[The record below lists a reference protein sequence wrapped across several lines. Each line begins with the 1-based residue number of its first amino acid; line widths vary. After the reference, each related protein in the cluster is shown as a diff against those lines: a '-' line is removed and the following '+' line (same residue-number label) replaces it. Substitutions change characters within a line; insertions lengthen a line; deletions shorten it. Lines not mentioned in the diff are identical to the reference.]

1 MTKEAPITI
10 CQSPDAAALAFL
22 QKVFCDKVR
31 RDIKRF
37 GVEKAMAGWRV
48 ICDYLKTY
56 DWWPSVARKV
66 EDVFDE
72 APDELF
78 HFIHPAVDVSQEKK
92 IHDEI
97 TRLVKRYG
105 IQDICQYLLE
115 MRDEKKVL
123 LPQSAEKL
131 YNELVRMGMPKGEGF
146 SQKTFMRYYKK

>member
-10 CQSPDAAALAFL
+10 FQSPDAATLAFL
-22 QKVFCDKVR
+22 QKLYCDRVS
-31 RDIKRF
+31 RDIKRL
-37 GVEKAMAGWRV
+37 GPEKTQAAWRV
-48 ICDYLKTY
+48 ICDYFMIY

-78 HFIHPAVDVSQEKK
+78 HFIHPTVGPSMEKK

-97 TRLVKRYG
+97 ARLVKRHG
-105 IQDICQYLLE
+105 IQEICQYLLE

-123 LPQSAEKL
+123 LPQGAEKA
-131 YNELVRMGMPKGEGF
+131 VQRTCADGHA
-146 SQKTFMRYYKK
+146 RW

>member
-1 MTKEAPITI
+1 MTKEAPINI
-10 CQSPDAAALAFL
+10 CQLPDAATLAFL
-22 QKVFCDKVR
+22 QKVFCDRVR
-31 RDIKRF
+31 RDIKRL
-37 GVEKAMAGWRV
+37 GPEKALAGWRT
-48 ICDYLKTY
+48 ICDYMKTY

-78 HFIHPAVDVSQEKK
+78 HFIHPTVDVSQEKK

-131 YNELVRMGMPKGEGF
+131 YNELVRLGMPDGEGY
-146 SQKTFMRYYKK
+146 SLKTFMRYYKR

>member
-1 MTKEAPITI
+1 MKDREA
-10 CQSPDAAALAFL
+10 SAA
-22 QKVFCDKVR
+22 V
-31 RDIKRF
+31 
-37 GVEKAMAGWRV
+37 
-48 ICDYLKTY
+48 T
-56 DWWPSVARKV
+56 
-66 EDVFDE
+66 
-72 APDELF
+72 
-78 HFIHPAVDVSQEKK
+78 KK

>member
-1 MTKEAPITI
+1 MTIEAPITI
-10 CQSPDAAALAFL
+10 CQSPDTATLAFL

-37 GVEKAMAGWRV
+37 GPEKARADWCV

-66 EDVFDE
+66 EKVFDE

-78 HFIHPAVDVSQEKK
+78 HFIHPQVETSQEKK

-97 TRLVKRYG
+97 ARLVKRHG
-105 IQDICQYLLE
+105 IQEICQYLLE
-115 MRDEKKVL
+115 MKDEKKVL
-123 LPQSAEKL
+123 LPQIAEKL
-131 YNELVRMGMPKGEGF
+131 YNELVRMGMPDGDGF
-146 SQKTFMRYYKK
+146 SLKTFMRYYKR